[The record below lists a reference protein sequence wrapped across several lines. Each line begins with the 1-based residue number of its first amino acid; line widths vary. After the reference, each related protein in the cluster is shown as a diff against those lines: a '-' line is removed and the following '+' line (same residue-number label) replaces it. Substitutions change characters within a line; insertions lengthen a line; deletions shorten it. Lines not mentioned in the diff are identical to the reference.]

1 MSSST
6 TSTGNGAPGAAAAMK
21 TDFEALK
28 NDMKALRADLAALLK
43 DTGAIA
49 SEEAKRAA
57 ERARGLAD
65 SGVRQAE
72 EYKDAIEDKIRER
85 PFAAVGIALAAG
97 FVLAALTA
105 RR

>member
-6 TSTGNGAPGAAAAMK
+6 STTGNGAPGAAVMK

-43 DTGAIA
+43 DTGVVA

-57 ERARGLAD
+57 ARASKLAEGARD
-65 SGVRQAE
+65 QAS
-72 EYKDAIEDKIRER
+72 EYKDALEDKVREH

-97 FVLAALTA
+97 FILAAMTS

>member
-1 MSSST
+1 MSST
-6 TSTGNGAPGAAAAMK
+6 TTPSGNGAPGAAAMK

-49 SEEAKRAA
+49 SEEAKRQAA
-57 ERARGLAD
+57 RASKLAEGARD
-65 SGVRQAE
+65 QAS
-72 EYKDAIEDKIRER
+72 EYKDALEDKVREH

-97 FVLAALTA
+97 FVIAALTS

>member
-6 TSTGNGAPGAAAAMK
+6 STTGNGAPGAVAMK

-43 DTGAIA
+43 DTGAVA
-49 SEEAKRAA
+49 SDEAKRAA
-57 ERARGLAD
+57 ARAGKLAEGARD
-65 SGVRQAE
+65 QAS
-72 EYKDAIEDKIRER
+72 EYRDALEDKVREH

-97 FVLAALTA
+97 FILAAMTS

>member
-1 MSSST
+1 
-6 TSTGNGAPGAAAAMK
+6 MK

-43 DTGAIA
+43 DTGVVA

-57 ERARGLAD
+57 ARAGKLAEGARD
-65 SGVRQAE
+65 QAS
-72 EYKDAIEDKIRER
+72 EYKDVLEDKVREH

-97 FVLAALTA
+97 FILAAITS

>member
-1 MSSST
+1 MTSST
-6 TSTGNGAPGAAAAMK
+6 SSTGNGAPGAAAMK

-28 NDMKALRADLAALLK
+28 NDMKALREDLAALLK
-43 DTGAIA
+43 DTGTVAT
-49 SEEAKRAA
+49 EEAKRAA

-65 SGVRQAE
+65 DGVRQAE
-72 EYKDAIEDKIRER
+72 EYKDVIEDKIRER

-97 FVLAALTA
+97 FVLAALTS

>member
-6 TSTGNGAPGAAAAMK
+6 STTGNGAPASAMK

-49 SEEAKRAA
+49 SEEAKRQAA
-57 ERARGLAD
+57 RAGKLAEGARD
-65 SGVRQAE
+65 QAS
-72 EYKDAIEDKIRER
+72 EYKDVLEDKVREH

-97 FVLAALTA
+97 FVIAALTS

>member
-6 TSTGNGAPGAAAAMK
+6 STTGNGTPGAAAMK

-43 DTGAIA
+43 DTGVVAG
-49 SEEAKRAA
+49 EEAKRAA
-57 ERARGLAD
+57 VRANKLAEGARD
-65 SGVRQAE
+65 HAS
-72 EYKDAIEDKIRER
+72 EYKDALEDKVREH

-97 FVLAALTA
+97 FVLAALTS